1 MALSALV
8 VSGDRSRT
16 VDIEERPMY
25 SLSASLGFIVG
36 LILVL
41 SGLYFT
47 SVRYLADVR
56 YAHAVAQTTPQ

>member
-1 MALSALV
+1 MNMALWFVFFVLLALSALV

-16 VDIEERPMY
+16 VDIEERPLY

-41 SGLYFT
+41 SGLYL
-47 SVRYLADVR
+47 S
-56 YAHAVAQTTPQ
+56 